1 MTQNYINLSRWIR
14 RAAQCT
20 MLMLTLL
27 ICVLTSQAQN
37 LTVTVNGSTTVKN
50 QASLQAAIATST
62 IATNDITSISVSAG
76 TFTTA
81 DWNYLSTIGN
91 LTTFEITNGISSAAD
106 VPDHQFTSA
115 PIENITLH
123 KVKTIGNSAFFY
135 CLNLSTVNLP
145 NALNISGNTFVMCS
159 QLTFVDL
166 PQATNIGNAAFFYC
180 TKLTSIHLPKV
191 TTLNKGAF
199 VGCSVLSKIELP
211 SITNI
216 VANAFQDC
224 SALKSIYLPKATSI
238 GETAFDGCSSL
249 NILGL
254 GATAPT
260 VGANAF
266 QGCPAERI
274 LMLIDE
280 NNQPLTGVA
289 QINAANIYKNS
300 SGWSNNQWYGWKLN
314 APYFITLETTN
325 GTVSLPNSCINLKT
339 NTYAIPDG
347 LNNIVLT
354 LAPNN
359 EHVLK
364 QIDAFETGNASNK
377 VTLTGNENTR
387 SFAMPNHNVTIQ
399 TIFSL
404 KHNISATVSPDH
416 SGSISGTGDYFDGES
431 VTLKAT
437 PAEGYSFVGWKEGNS
452 TVSSTATYTFTA
464 NKNRTL
470 VAEFEINTYTISASA
485 NPANGGTVSG
495 GGNYNHGQSVTL
507 KASPAE
513 GYTFV
518 GWKEGNSTVSSTATY
533 TFTANKNRTLVA
545 EFEINTYT
553 ISASANPANGGTVSG
568 GGDYNHGQSVTLKAT
583 PAEGYTFVGWK
594 EGNSTVS
601 STATYTFTANKNRTL
616 VAEFEAIS
624 VENITLSQ
632 TILVATLGDASV
644 QLTAT
649 ITPSDALNQN
659 IIWSSDNNGV
669 ATVNN
674 GLINFVGVGSA
685 TITAEI
691 DGISA
696 TCNVTVNAATVDVTG
711 IELTPDN
718 LTLTEG
724 DTYTLSATILPNNAT
739 NQAINWSSNMPS
751 VATIN
756 NGVVTAISEGAAT
769 ITATTAEGR
778 YTATCNITV
787 TPSPRYTITFATTAN
802 GTISTTATEFKA
814 GDEVVL
820 TITPADGYQIVAG
833 SLKAHK
839 TGDASTEVV
848 ILANKFTM
856 PHFDVTVTAEF
867 EELTIPSPTSYT
879 ITASANPTEG
889 GYVEGTGTY
898 TEGTTISLK
907 ARAYAGYKFLK
918 WTDGITAAER
928 NITVTEDANYTAEFE
943 ADATIIIYSVTA
955 VAEPA
960 EGGTI
965 SGTRNYNANDYATLV
980 AKANEGYRFVHW
992 MSNGQELSTNI
1003 EYNFVVTQDSTL
1015 IAVFEVS
1022 PICLPTTH
1030 EFDAIACQVY
1040 EWNGQPYTTSGDH
1053 VQLFT
1058 TAAGCDSTVILHLS
1072 IQEPYNG
1079 EFTITTSNSYEWNNQ
1094 TLTSSG
1100 DYVQQFTTAAG
1111 CDSTITLH
1119 LTIIEQSQ
1127 TGLFDTACEQ
1137 LSLSP
1142 NPTSTG
1148 FYIESANTDVRVY
1161 SISGQLVLQ
1170 QSANG
1175 KTYVDIS
1182 HLVAGTYIV
1191 RMGNAAAK
1199 VIKL

>member
-20 MLMLTLL
+20 MLLLTLL
-27 ICVLTSQAQN
+27 ICALTSQAQN
-37 LTVTVNGSTTVKN
+37 LTVTVNGTTTVKN

-347 LNNIVLT
+347 LTNIVLT

-404 KHNISATVSPDH
+404 KYNISATVSPDH

-431 VTLKAT
+431 VTLKA
-437 PAEGYSFVGWKEGNS
+437 
-452 TVSSTATYTFTA
+452 
-464 NKNRTL
+464 
-470 VAEFEINTYTISASA
+470 
-485 NPANGGTVSG
+485 
-495 GGNYNHGQSVTL
+495 
-507 KASPAE
+507 SPAE

-518 GWKEGNSTVSSTATY
+518 GWKEGNSTVNSSATY
-533 TFTANKNRTLVA
+533 TFTASKDRTLVA
-545 EFEINTYT
+545 EFEI
-553 ISASANPANGGTVSG
+553 
-568 GGDYNHGQSVTLKAT
+568 
-583 PAEGYTFVGWK
+583 
-594 EGNSTVS
+594 
-601 STATYTFTANKNRTL
+601 
-616 VAEFEAIS
+616 IS

-739 NQAINWSSNMPS
+739 NQAINWGSNMPS

-769 ITATTAEGR
+769 ITATTAESG

-787 TPSPRYTITFATTAN
+787 NPSPRYTITFATTAN

-965 SGTRNYNANDYATLV
+965 SGARNYNANDYATLV

-1003 EYNFVVTQDSTL
+1003 EYNFEVTQDSTL

-1040 EWNGQPYTTSGDH
+1040 EWNGQPYTTSGNH
-1053 VQLFT
+1053 VQQFIT
-1058 TAAGCDSTVILHLS
+1058 TAGCDSTVTLHLS

-1182 HLVAGTYIV
+1182 RLVAGTYIV

>member
-20 MLMLTLL
+20 ILMLTLL

-37 LTVTVNGSTTVKN
+37 LTVTVNGTTTVKN
-50 QASLQAAIATST
+50 QNSLQTAITTST
-62 IATNDITSISVSAG
+62 IAPNDITSISVSAG

-81 DWNYLSTIGN
+81 DWNYLSSIGN

-123 KVKTIGNSAFFY
+123 KVKTIGIYAFFY
-135 CLNLSTVNLP
+135 CSNLSSVNLP
-145 NALNISGNTFVMCS
+145 NALTISNNAFAWCPN
-159 QLTFVDL
+159 LTFIDL

-180 TKLTSIHLPKV
+180 TKLTSIRLPKV

-199 VGCSVLSKIELP
+199 NECTVLSNIELP

-216 VANAFQDC
+216 VTNTFQGC
-224 SALKSIYLPKATSI
+224 SALTSIYLPKATSI

-289 QINAANIYKNS
+289 QINAASIYKNS

-347 LNNIVLT
+347 LTNIVLT

-404 KHNISATVSPDH
+404 KYNISATVSPDH
-416 SGSISGTGDYFDGES
+416 SGSISGTGDYFDGQS

-437 PAEGYSFVGWKEGNS
+437 SAEGYS
-452 TVSSTATYTFTA
+452 
-464 NKNRTL
+464 
-470 VAEFEINTYTISASA
+470 
-485 NPANGGTVSG
+485 
-495 GGNYNHGQSVTL
+495 
-507 KASPAE
+507 
-513 GYTFV
+513 FV

-583 PAEGYTFVGWK
+583 PAEGYSFVGWK

-601 STATYTFTANKNRTL
+601 SSTTYTFTASKDRTL

-624 VENITLSQ
+624 VENITLNQ
-632 TILVATLGDASV
+632 TTLVATLGDASV

-769 ITATTAEGR
+769 ITATTAEGE

-787 TPSPRYTITFATTAN
+787 NASPRYTITFATTAN

-848 ILANKFTM
+848 ILANKLTM

-889 GYVEGTGTY
+889 GYVEGAGTY

-965 SGTRNYNANDYATLV
+965 SGARNYNANDYATLV

-992 MSNGQELSTNI
+992 MSNGQELTTNI

-1040 EWNGQPYTTSGDH
+1040 EWNGQPYTTSGNH
-1053 VQLFT
+1053 VQQFT
-1058 TAAGCDSTVILHLS
+1058 TTTGCDSTVTLHLS

-1191 RMGNAAAK
+1191 RMGNAATK

>member
-20 MLMLTLL
+20 MLLLTLL
-27 ICVLTSQAQN
+27 ICALTSQAQN
-37 LTVTVNGSTTVKN
+37 LTVTVNGTTTVKN
-50 QASLQAAIATST
+50 QNSLQAAIATST
-62 IATNDITSISVSAG
+62 IVPNDITSISVSAG

-470 VAEFEINTYTISASA
+470 VAEFKINTYTISASA

-507 KASPAE
+507 KA
-513 GYTFV
+513 
-518 GWKEGNSTVSSTATY
+518 
-533 TFTANKNRTLVA
+533 
-545 EFEINTYT
+545 
-553 ISASANPANGGTVSG
+553 
-568 GGDYNHGQSVTLKAT
+568 T
-583 PAEGYTFVGWK
+583 PAEGYSFVEWK

>member
-1 MTQNYINLSRWIR
+1 M
-14 RAAQCT
+14 
-20 MLMLTLL
+20 
-27 ICVLTSQAQN
+27 
-37 LTVTVNGSTTVKN
+37 
-50 QASLQAAIATST
+50 
-62 IATNDITSISVSAG
+62 
-76 TFTTA
+76 
-81 DWNYLSTIGN
+81 
-91 LTTFEITNGISSAAD
+91 
-106 VPDHQFTSA
+106 
-115 PIENITLH
+115 
-123 KVKTIGNSAFFY
+123 
-135 CLNLSTVNLP
+135 
-145 NALNISGNTFVMCS
+145 
-159 QLTFVDL
+159 
-166 PQATNIGNAAFFYC
+166 
-180 TKLTSIHLPKV
+180 
-191 TTLNKGAF
+191 
-199 VGCSVLSKIELP
+199 
-211 SITNI
+211 
-216 VANAFQDC
+216 
-224 SALKSIYLPKATSI
+224 
-238 GETAFDGCSSL
+238 
-249 NILGL
+249 
-254 GATAPT
+254 
-260 VGANAF
+260 
-266 QGCPAERI
+266 
-274 LMLIDE
+274 
-280 NNQPLTGVA
+280 
-289 QINAANIYKNS
+289 
-300 SGWSNNQWYGWKLN
+300 
-314 APYFITLETTN
+314 
-325 GTVSLPNSCINLKT
+325 
-339 NTYAIPDG
+339 
-347 LNNIVLT
+347 
-354 LAPNN
+354 
-359 EHVLK
+359 
-364 QIDAFETGNASNK
+364 
-377 VTLTGNENTR
+377 
-387 SFAMPNHNVTIQ
+387 
-399 TIFSL
+399 
-404 KHNISATVSPDH
+404 
-416 SGSISGTGDYFDGES
+416 
-431 VTLKAT
+431 
-437 PAEGYSFVGWKEGNS
+437 
-452 TVSSTATYTFTA
+452 SSTATYTFTA

-518 GWKEGNSTVSSTATY
+518 GWKEGNSTVNSSATY
-533 TFTANKNRTLVA
+533 TFTASKDRTLVA
-545 EFEINTYT
+545 EFEI
-553 ISASANPANGGTVSG
+553 
-568 GGDYNHGQSVTLKAT
+568 
-583 PAEGYTFVGWK
+583 
-594 EGNSTVS
+594 
-601 STATYTFTANKNRTL
+601 
-616 VAEFEAIS
+616 IS

-739 NQAINWSSNMPS
+739 NQAINWGSNMPS

-769 ITATTAEGR
+769 ITATTAESG

-787 TPSPRYTITFATTAN
+787 NPSPRYTITFATTAN

-965 SGTRNYNANDYATLV
+965 SGARNYNANDYATLV

-1003 EYNFVVTQDSTL
+1003 EYNFEVTQDSTL

-1040 EWNGQPYTTSGDH
+1040 EWNGQPYTTSGNH
-1053 VQLFT
+1053 VQQFIT
-1058 TAAGCDSTVILHLS
+1058 TAGCDSTVTLHLS

-1182 HLVAGTYIV
+1182 RLVAGTYIV

>member
-20 MLMLTLL
+20 MLLLTLL
-27 ICVLTSQAQN
+27 ICALTSQAQN
-37 LTVTVNGSTTVKN
+37 LTVTVNGTTTVKN
-50 QASLQAAIATST
+50 QNSLQAAIATST
-62 IATNDITSISVSAG
+62 IVPNDITSISVSAG

-437 PAEGYSFVGWKEGNS
+437 PAEGYSFVE
-452 TVSSTATYTFTA
+452 
-464 NKNRTL
+464 
-470 VAEFEINTYTISASA
+470 
-485 NPANGGTVSG
+485 
-495 GGNYNHGQSVTL
+495 
-507 KASPAE
+507 
-513 GYTFV
+513 
-518 GWKEGNSTVSSTATY
+518 
-533 TFTANKNRTLVA
+533 
-545 EFEINTYT
+545 
-553 ISASANPANGGTVSG
+553 
-568 GGDYNHGQSVTLKAT
+568 
-583 PAEGYTFVGWK
+583 WK

>member
-1 MTQNYINLSRWIR
+1 M
-14 RAAQCT
+14 
-20 MLMLTLL
+20 
-27 ICVLTSQAQN
+27 
-37 LTVTVNGSTTVKN
+37 
-50 QASLQAAIATST
+50 
-62 IATNDITSISVSAG
+62 
-76 TFTTA
+76 
-81 DWNYLSTIGN
+81 
-91 LTTFEITNGISSAAD
+91 
-106 VPDHQFTSA
+106 
-115 PIENITLH
+115 
-123 KVKTIGNSAFFY
+123 
-135 CLNLSTVNLP
+135 
-145 NALNISGNTFVMCS
+145 
-159 QLTFVDL
+159 
-166 PQATNIGNAAFFYC
+166 
-180 TKLTSIHLPKV
+180 
-191 TTLNKGAF
+191 
-199 VGCSVLSKIELP
+199 
-211 SITNI
+211 
-216 VANAFQDC
+216 
-224 SALKSIYLPKATSI
+224 
-238 GETAFDGCSSL
+238 
-249 NILGL
+249 
-254 GATAPT
+254 
-260 VGANAF
+260 
-266 QGCPAERI
+266 
-274 LMLIDE
+274 
-280 NNQPLTGVA
+280 
-289 QINAANIYKNS
+289 
-300 SGWSNNQWYGWKLN
+300 
-314 APYFITLETTN
+314 
-325 GTVSLPNSCINLKT
+325 
-339 NTYAIPDG
+339 
-347 LNNIVLT
+347 
-354 LAPNN
+354 
-359 EHVLK
+359 
-364 QIDAFETGNASNK
+364 
-377 VTLTGNENTR
+377 
-387 SFAMPNHNVTIQ
+387 
-399 TIFSL
+399 
-404 KHNISATVSPDH
+404 
-416 SGSISGTGDYFDGES
+416 
-431 VTLKAT
+431 
-437 PAEGYSFVGWKEGNS
+437 
-452 TVSSTATYTFTA
+452 
-464 NKNRTL
+464 
-470 VAEFEINTYTISASA
+470 
-485 NPANGGTVSG
+485 
-495 GGNYNHGQSVTL
+495 
-507 KASPAE
+507 
-513 GYTFV
+513 
-518 GWKEGNSTVSSTATY
+518 
-533 TFTANKNRTLVA
+533 
-545 EFEINTYT
+545 
-553 ISASANPANGGTVSG
+553 SG

>member
-20 MLMLTLL
+20 MLLLTLL
-27 ICVLTSQAQN
+27 ICALTSSAQN
-37 LTVTVNGSTTVKN
+37 LTVTVNGTTTVKN

-76 TFTTA
+76 SFTTA
-81 DWNYLSTIGN
+81 DWNYLSSIGN

-224 SALKSIYLPKATSI
+224 SALTSIYLPKATSI

-289 QINAANIYKNS
+289 QINAASIYKNS

-347 LNNIVLT
+347 LNNVDLT
-354 LAPNN
+354 LTGNS
-359 EHVLK
+359 EHVLRH
-364 QIDAFETGNASNK
+364 IDAFETGNASNK

-404 KHNISATVSPDH
+404 KYNISATVSPDH

-437 PAEGYSFVGWKEGNS
+437 
-452 TVSSTATYTFTA
+452 
-464 NKNRTL
+464 
-470 VAEFEINTYTISASA
+470 
-485 NPANGGTVSG
+485 
-495 GGNYNHGQSVTL
+495 
-507 KASPAE
+507 PAE

-545 EFEINTYT
+545 EFKINTYT

-601 STATYTFTANKNRTL
+601 SSATYTFTANKDRTL
-616 VAEFEAIS
+616 VADFEIIS

-739 NQAINWSSNMPS
+739 NQAINWGSNMPS

-769 ITATTAEGR
+769 ITATTAEGE

-787 TPSPRYTITFATTAN
+787 NASPRYTITFATTAN

-965 SGTRNYNANDYATLV
+965 SGARNYNANDYATLV

-1040 EWNGQPYTTSGDH
+1040 EWNGQPYTTSGNH
-1053 VQLFT
+1053 VQQFIT
-1058 TAAGCDSTVILHLS
+1058 TAGCDSTVTLHLS

-1182 HLVAGTYIV
+1182 RLVAGTYIV

>member
-1 MTQNYINLSRWIR
+1 ASKNRTLVAEFEINTYTIS
-14 RAAQCT
+14 ASANP
-20 MLMLTLL
+20 
-27 ICVLTSQAQN
+27 A
-37 LTVTVNGSTTVKN
+37 NGST
-50 QASLQAAIATST
+50 
-62 IATNDITSISVSAG
+62 VSG
-76 TFTTA
+76 
-81 DWNYLSTIGN
+81 G
-91 LTTFEITNGISSAAD
+91 
-106 VPDHQFTSA
+106 
-115 PIENITLH
+115 
-123 KVKTIGNSAFFY
+123 
-135 CLNLSTVNLP
+135 
-145 NALNISGNTFVMCS
+145 
-159 QLTFVDL
+159 
-166 PQATNIGNAAFFYC
+166 
-180 TKLTSIHLPKV
+180 
-191 TTLNKGAF
+191 
-199 VGCSVLSKIELP
+199 
-211 SITNI
+211 
-216 VANAFQDC
+216 
-224 SALKSIYLPKATSI
+224 
-238 GETAFDGCSSL
+238 
-249 NILGL
+249 
-254 GATAPT
+254 
-260 VGANAF
+260 
-266 QGCPAERI
+266 
-274 LMLIDE
+274 
-280 NNQPLTGVA
+280 
-289 QINAANIYKNS
+289 
-300 SGWSNNQWYGWKLN
+300 
-314 APYFITLETTN
+314 
-325 GTVSLPNSCINLKT
+325 
-339 NTYAIPDG
+339 
-347 LNNIVLT
+347 
-354 LAPNN
+354 
-359 EHVLK
+359 
-364 QIDAFETGNASNK
+364 
-377 VTLTGNENTR
+377 
-387 SFAMPNHNVTIQ
+387 
-399 TIFSL
+399 
-404 KHNISATVSPDH
+404 
-416 SGSISGTGDYFDGES
+416 GDYNHGQS

-437 PAEGYSFVGWKEGNS
+437 PAEGYTFVGWKEGNS

-507 KASPAE
+507 KATPAE
-513 GYTFV
+513 GYTFM
-518 GWKEGNSTVSSTATY
+518 GWKEGNSTVNSSATY
-533 TFTANKNRTLVA
+533 TFTANK
-545 EFEINTYT
+545 
-553 ISASANPANGGTVSG
+553 
-568 GGDYNHGQSVTLKAT
+568 D
-583 PAEGYTFVGWK
+583 
-594 EGNSTVS
+594 
-601 STATYTFTANKNRTL
+601 RTL

-632 TILVATLGDASV
+632 TTLVATLGDASV

-751 VATIN
+751 VVTIN
-756 NGVVTAISEGAAT
+756 NGVVTAISEGTAT
-769 ITATTAEGR
+769 ITATTAESG

-787 TPSPRYTITFATTAN
+787 NASPRYTITFATTAN

-848 ILANKFTM
+848 IFANKFTM

-965 SGTRNYNANDYATLV
+965 SGARNYNANDYATLV

-1003 EYNFVVTQDSTL
+1003 EYNFEVTQDSTL

-1040 EWNGQPYTTSGDH
+1040 EWNGQPYTTSGNH
-1053 VQLFT
+1053 VQQFIT
-1058 TAAGCDSTVILHLS
+1058 TAGCDSTVTLHLS

-1148 FYIESANTDVRVY
+1148 FYIESANSDVRVY

-1182 HLVAGTYIV
+1182 RLVAGTYIV